1 MSVSENFKTFCDDL
15 KISSG
20 KRSTISTR
28 FNSIVKRLNTD
39 FWNMDSSTGGRY
51 LGSYGRH
58 TANGWVSDID
68 MLFEMPWSVYNKY
81 DAYITN
87 GQSAFLQEV
96 KNSIAKTYPSTY
108 LKGDGQIV
116 QVIFSDSMKF
126 EVLPAFKYTDGSYA
140 FADSNSGGSWKKTNP
155 VPEINSINYGD
166 SITNNNLKRLCRMT
180 RAWKYYCNV
189 PIKGLLIDTLAYRF
203 LTNWNNRDK
212 SYLYYDWM
220 CRDFFEYLKNQNS
233 TQTIWYAVGSGQ
245 QIYNPDNFR
254 YKATIAYNKSVDAIQ
269 LQTDGKLWSTKQK
282 WREIYGNRYP
292 S

>member
-87 GQSAFLQEV
+87 GQSAFIQEV

-140 FADSNSGGSWKKTNP
+140 FADSNSGGSWKTTNP
-155 VPEINSINYGD
+155 VPEINSINSGD
-166 SITNNNLKRLCRMT
+166 SLTNNNLKRLCRMT

-212 SYLYYDWM
+212 SYLYYD
-220 CRDFFEYLKNQNS
+220 
-233 TQTIWYAVGSGQ
+233 
-245 QIYNPDNFR
+245 
-254 YKATIAYNKSVDAIQ
+254 
-269 LQTDGKLWSTKQK
+269 
-282 WREIYGNRYP
+282 
-292 S
+292 